1 MNLTVN
7 DLQNTLLHLFHARG
21 LPAGQSVS
29 LGTVEQL
36 WGITTL
42 RRGDLLDA
50 IVRLSATGLLGIDDK
65 AGDTMLSLT
74 LAGEADARR
83 LHGPHGGTWG
93 QYLHSVLLPGLRTQP
108 LPAAA
113 NSPSHGRRSYEHRT
127 AAQNRAHAIRA
138 GRYVG

>member
-7 DLQNTLLHLFHARG
+7 DLHNTLLHLFHARG
-21 LPAGQSVS
+21 LPAGRQVPLSM
-29 LGTVEQL
+29 VEQL
-36 WGITTL
+36 WSITTL

-50 IVRLSATGLLGIDDK
+50 IVRLSATGLMSIDDQ
-65 AGDTMLSLT
+65 AGDTMLALS

-83 LHGPHGGTWG
+83 LHGPDGATWG
-93 QYLHSVLLPGLRTQP
+93 QYLHSVLLPSLRGQQ

-113 NSPSHGRRSYEHRT
+113 NTPNHGRRAYEHRT
-127 AAQNRAHAIRA
+127 AAQNRAHDMRA

>member
-1 MNLTVN
+1 MKLTVN
-7 DLQNTLLHLFHARG
+7 DLQNTLLHLFNARG
-21 LPAGQSVS
+21 LPAGKQVP

-36 WGITTL
+36 WGITSL

-50 IVRLSATGLLGIDDK
+50 IVRLSATGLLGIEDQ

-83 LHGPHGGTWG
+83 LHSPDGGSWG
-93 QYLHSVLLPGLRTQP
+93 QYLHSVLLPGLRLQQM
-108 LPAAA
+108 PAAA
-113 NSPSHGRRSYEHRT
+113 NSPSHGRRAYEHRT
-127 AAQNRAHAIRA
+127 AAQNRAHDMRA